1 MTQPPEI
8 KPLPSQAMP
17 IHVVSLARSPE
28 RRARSSARLGAL
40 GLSFTF
46 FDAVDGR
53 ALSEAELGAL
63 ELEARAAF
71 FSHPLARGEIGCFL
85 SHKRLFELGADDAAP
100 MRLVLEDDAD
110 VDETLPALL
119 AQIAALEKF
128 DLIWLCG
135 GPKAKR
141 YAGERRLTD
150 KFNLVRPYE
159 SKSTTQGYVVSRAG
173 AAKLARHCARLIDPI
188 DIAIKRYWE
197 YGGDVF
203 NVMPSACW
211 NFADLEE
218 ASTIDGRTNT
228 KKGLTMRGSVRH
240 NLDEV
245 RKTASFASRL
255 VAGGTRV
262 RGAAA

>member
-1 MTQPPEI
+1 MTR
-8 KPLPSQAMP
+8 SQAMP

-28 RRARSSARLGAL
+28 RRARSSARLGEL
-40 GLSFTF
+40 GLSFDF
-46 FDAVDGR
+46 LDAVDGR
-53 ALSEAELGAL
+53 ALSEAEMKALG
-63 ELEARAAF
+63 LEARSAF
-71 FSHPLARGEIGCFL
+71 FSHPLSRGEIGCFT
-85 SHKRLFELGADDAAP
+85 SHRRLFEMAAKDSAP

-119 AQIAALEKF
+119 DAIAALEKF

-141 YAGERRLTD
+141 FAEARVLTE
-150 KFNLVRPYE
+150 KFKLARPYE

-188 DIAIKRYWE
+188 DIAIKRYWD

-203 NVMPSACW
+203 NMMPAACW

-218 ASTIDGRTNT
+218 VSTIDGRTNT
-228 KKGLTMRGSVRH
+228 KKGLTMRGALRH

-245 RKTASFASRL
+245 RKTASFATR
-255 VAGGTRV
+255 VAGGGV
-262 RGAAA
+262 RARDAAA